1 MTNLVTPLKNGV
13 SIVEISE
20 EVSFCKMMVGR
31 FTWNC
36 VLYSSLEEVL
46 QIVDYIKKKKKQQKM
61 QVKLLGK
68 VVFIQQ
74 EVNEWETMK
83 VMSLGEI
90 SK

>member
-1 MTNLVTPLKNGV
+1 
-13 SIVEISE
+13 
-20 EVSFCKMMVGR
+20 
-31 FTWNC
+31 
-36 VLYSSLEEVL
+36 
-46 QIVDYIKKKKKQQKM
+46 M

-83 VMSLGEI
+83 VMNLREI

>member
-1 MTNLVTPLKNGV
+1 
-13 SIVEISE
+13 
-20 EVSFCKMMVGR
+20 
-31 FTWNC
+31 
-36 VLYSSLEEVL
+36 
-46 QIVDYIKKKKKQQKM
+46 M